1 MFLFNRDE
9 ELTVS
14 VLNKMLNSFLSR
26 KSEPPLLKRCK
37 NYYNGNQDITLKT
50 DEERN
55 CSKTVTNFCKNIVN
69 SYLGYMAAPG
79 TITYQSDEDI
89 TQLMEVLDYNDHNA
103 EDCNFLRDAL
113 IYGVAHE
120 LMYIDHD
127 SKARFTTVSPLSSFG
142 IFDNCLNGEL
152 LYFVRWYKQS
162 DWDDSD
168 TYLLDVYTD
177 SEIRHYTMLGLNGLL
192 TFIGAEPH
200 YFNQVPANVFY
211 LENEESIF
219 KCVES
224 LQDAYNETLNN
235 QIDDIS
241 AFTNAYMIFTGEF
254 NPESLDFEAI
264 KKTRGIY
271 LPGSNTDV
279 KWLTKDLQDTQVKE
293 NLDRLQASIYRIAQC
308 PDFSSESFVG
318 GVSSGIAI
326 KYRLTG
332 METRAATIESA
343 MKKALQRRIEILCGF
358 VSLKLGE
365 EVYRDIKINF
375 ERNIPEDLS
384 TLATAVS
391 QLNGIVSDETLLSTL
406 PFVDNPKEEAEKVKE
421 QKEASMDIY
430 SNAFVTGG
438 NYGEEEE

>member
-1 MFLFNRDE
+1 MFLFSKNE
-9 ELTVS
+9 ELTVDI
-14 VLNKMLNSFLSR
+14 LNKMLNKYATTYLPVSEHYKDYFDGRQAILS
-26 KSEPPLLKRCK
+26 KSYEDPSKP
-37 NYYNGNQDITLKT
+37 
-50 DEERN
+50 
-55 CSKTVTNFCKNIVN
+55 CSRTVTNFCKNIVN

-113 IYGVAHE
+113 IYGVANE
-120 LMYIDHD
+120 LMYVDND

-142 IFDNCLNGEL
+142 IFDDCLNGEL

-162 DWDDSD
+162 DWDDSQN
-168 TYLLDVYTD
+168 YFLDVYTD
-177 SEIRHYTMLGLNGLL
+177 SEIRHYTMLGLNGPLEFL
-192 TFIGAEPH
+192 SAEPH
-200 YFNQVPANVFY
+200 YFNQCPANVFY
-211 LENEESIF
+211 LEDEESIF
-219 KCVES
+219 KCIEG
-224 LQDAYNETLNN
+224 LQDSYNETLNN
-235 QIDDIS
+235 QVDDIS
-241 AFTNAYMIFTGEF
+241 SFTNAYMVMTGSF
-254 NPESLDFEAI
+254 DPDTIDTNAMRTNRLIMMPEGTQVS
-264 KKTRGIY
+264 
-271 LPGSNTDV
+271 
-279 KWLTKDLQDTQVKE
+279 WLTKDLQDTQVKE

-332 METRAATIESA
+332 METRAATIEAS

-384 TLATAVS
+384 TLAAAVS

-406 PFVDNPKEEAEKVKE
+406 PFVDNPKEEAERVKE
-421 QKEASMDIY
+421 QKESSLKLYDFTQTV
-430 SNAFVTGG
+430 N
-438 NYGEEEE
+438 EEQDET

>member
-1 MFLFNRDE
+1 MFLFNKNED
-9 ELTVS
+9 LS
-14 VLNKMLNSFLSR
+14 IDVLNKMLNKYATTYLPVL
-26 KSEPPLLKRCK
+26 EHYK
-37 NYYNGNQDITLKT
+37 NYFDGKQAILSKSYEDPSKP
-50 DEERN
+50 
-55 CSKTVTNFCKNIVN
+55 CSRTVTNFCKNIVN

-113 IYGVAHE
+113 IYGVANE
-120 LMYIDHD
+120 LMYVDND

-142 IFDNCLNGEL
+142 IFDDCLNGEL

-162 DWDDSD
+162 DWDDSQN
-168 TYLLDVYTD
+168 YFLDVYTD
-177 SEIRHYTMLGLNGLL
+177 SEIRHYTMLGLNGPLEFL
-192 TFIGAEPH
+192 SAEPH
-200 YFNQVPANVFY
+200 YFNQCPATVFY
-211 LENEESIF
+211 LEDEESIF
-219 KCVES
+219 KCIEG
-224 LQDAYNETLNN
+224 LQDSYNETLNN
-235 QIDDIS
+235 QVDDIS
-241 AFTNAYMIFTGEF
+241 SFTNAYMVMTGSF
-254 NPESLDFEAI
+254 DPDTIDTNAMRTNRLIMMPEG
-264 KKTRGIY
+264 TQV
-271 LPGSNTDV
+271 T
-279 KWLTKDLQDTQVKE
+279 WLTKDLQDTQVKE
-293 NLDRLQASIYRIAQC
+293 NLDRLQASIYRITQC

-332 METRAATIESA
+332 METRAATIEAS

-384 TLATAVS
+384 TLAAAVS

-406 PFVDNPKEEAEKVKE
+406 PFVEDPKEEAARVKE
-421 QKEASMDIY
+421 QKESSLKLYDFTQTV
-430 SNAFVTGG
+430 N
-438 NYGEEEE
+438 EEQDET